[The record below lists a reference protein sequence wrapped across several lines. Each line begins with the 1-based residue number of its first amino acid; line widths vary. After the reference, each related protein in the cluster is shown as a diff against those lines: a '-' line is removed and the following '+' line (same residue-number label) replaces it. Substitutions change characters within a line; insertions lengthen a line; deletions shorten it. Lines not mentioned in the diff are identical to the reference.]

1 MRKYVFGAGWM
12 LFLLALC
19 GSDGIQAQRPV
30 AKDST
35 PASTTP
41 ISSSPTSSPRAFI
54 DSYCVGCHSDAL
66 KTGGLTLQKT
76 DLANV
81 PAAAETWEKV
91 IRKVRANAMP
101 PQGAKH
107 PEKPATDAF
116 LSYLETSIDT
126 AARAKPNPGHIAL
139 HHLNRAEYGN
149 AIRDVLGLKIDPTP
163 LLPIDDAE
171 FGFDNIA
178 DVLKTSPTL
187 MQRYVSAAW
196 EIARLA
202 VSDTGIDPEATI
214 YRSKPDLSQNVQME
228 NFPIGTRG
236 GLKVEHNF
244 PVDGEYEI
252 SVRLWRTTTDIIRGL
267 EDTHQIELSIDGAR
281 FDLVTVGGTTDR
293 DLSYRSPF
301 ESDADIDRRLTFRVP
316 IRAGMHSIMTTFVWN
331 SETQYDGL
339 LEPFIRTNHDTLS
352 YRGLPAVDWLTV
364 AGPFHVTGTG
374 ESQSRHHIF
383 ICHPASAKEEQPCAR
398 KIIQRLARRAYRR
411 PATDKE
417 IEKVVTFYDTGRNE
431 GGSFDDGI
439 EGAIQLIL
447 TSPEFL
453 FRVERDP
460 ANVAPG
466 TVYRIDDLTLA
477 SRLSFFLWSSGPDD
491 ELLSFAAAGKL
502 RDARVLDAQ
511 VARMLRDPRS
521 QALIENFAGQY
532 LSLRSLASIVPDYH
546 TFPDFDDN
554 LRQAMKRET
563 ELFFDS
569 IIREDRSVMDLLN
582 ADYTFLNERLARHYG
597 MTGIYGSHFRRVTL
611 SDVNRRG
618 LLGQASLLTLTSYA
632 NRTSPVLRGQWIL
645 TNILG
650 LPPNP
655 PPPDV
660 PNLKE
665 KSDFSNPTSLRE
677 RLEQHR
683 AVMPCAGCHRV
694 MDPVGFALENFDAVG
709 RWRSKDD
716 GVPIDSSGTLF
727 NGTTTRGPAD
737 LRKAL
742 SAQPEIFAGVLT
754 EKLLT
759 YALGRGVQYYDM
771 PAIRGILKASS
782 ANDYRFSS
790 IVLNIVKSSPFQM
803 KVRNPAGAH

>member
-1 MRKYVFGAGWM
+1 MRKYAFGAGWM

-19 GSDGIQAQRPV
+19 GSDGIRAQQSA
-30 AKDST
+30 AKAT
-35 PASTTP
+35 APAP
-41 ISSSPTSSPRAFI
+41 SSRAFV
-54 DSYCVGCHSDAL
+54 DTYCVSCHSDAL
-66 KTGGLTLQKT
+66 KTGGLTLQSA

-81 PAAAETWEKV
+81 PAAVETWEKV

-101 PQGAKH
+101 PQGARH
-107 PEKPATDAF
+107 PEKPATEAF
-116 LSYLETSIDT
+116 LSYLEASIDS
-126 AARAKPNPGHIAL
+126 ASRAKPNPGQIAL
-139 HHLNRAEYGN
+139 HRLNRAEYGN
-149 AIRDVLGLKIDPTP
+149 AVRDVLGLKIDPTP

-171 FGFDNIA
+171 YGFDNIA
-178 DVLKTSPTL
+178 DVLKTSPSL

-202 VSDTGIDPEATI
+202 VNDTGIGPEATI

-228 NFPIGTRG
+228 GFPIGTRG

-252 SVRLWRTTTDIIRGL
+252 SARLWRTTTDIIRGL
-267 EDTHQIELSIDGAR
+267 EDTHQIELSVDGAR
-281 FDLVTVGGTTDR
+281 VHLANFGGTADR
-293 DLSYRSPF
+293 DLSYKSPF

-316 IRAGMHSIMTTFVWN
+316 IKAGMHSIMATFVWN
-331 SETQYDGL
+331 SETQYDGIL
-339 LEPFIRTNHDTLS
+339 QPFIRTNHDTLS

-374 ESQSRHHIF
+374 ESPSRRQIF
-383 ICHPASAKEEQPCAR
+383 VCHPANEKEELPCAK
-398 KIIQRLARRAYRR
+398 KIIQTLARRAYRR
-411 PATDKE
+411 PTTTRE
-417 IEKVVTFYDTGRNE
+417 MEKLVSFYDSSRKD
-431 GGSFDDGI
+431 GGSFNEGI

-453 FRVERDP
+453 FRLERDP
-460 ANVAPG
+460 ANVSAG
-466 TVYRIDDLTLA
+466 AVYRIDDLALA
-477 SRLSFFLWSSGPDD
+477 SRLSFFLWSSVPDD
-491 ELLSFAAAGKL
+491 ELLSLASAGKL
-502 RDARVLDAQ
+502 RDPRVLESQ
-511 VARMLRDPRS
+511 VTRLLKDPRAE
-521 QALIENFAGQY
+521 ALIENFAGQY
-532 LSLRSLASIVPDYH
+532 LSLRSLATIVPDYH

-554 LRQAMKRET
+554 LRQSMKRET

-611 SDVNRRG
+611 DNENRRG

-650 LPPNP
+650 LPPSP
-655 PPPDV
+655 PPANV
-660 PNLKE
+660 PNLKDS
-665 KSDFSNPTSLRE
+665 SDFSNPTSLRE
-677 RLEQHR
+677 RLELHR
-683 AVMPCAGCHRV
+683 AVRPCAGCHRV

-716 GVPIDSSGTLF
+716 GVPIDSSGMLF
-727 NGTTTRGPAD
+727 NGTATRGPSD

-742 SAQPEIFAGVLT
+742 TEQPEIFTGALT

-771 PAIRGILKASS
+771 PAIREILKGS
-782 ANDYRFSS
+782 AAKDYRFSS
-790 IVLNIVKSSPFQM
+790 VVLNIVKSTPFQM
-803 KVRNPAGAH
+803 KVRNPGGSR